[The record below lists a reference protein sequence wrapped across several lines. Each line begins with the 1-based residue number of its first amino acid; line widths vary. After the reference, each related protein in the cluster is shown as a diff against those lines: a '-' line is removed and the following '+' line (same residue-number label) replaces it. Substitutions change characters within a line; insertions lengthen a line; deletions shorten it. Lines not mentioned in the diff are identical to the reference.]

1 MGHIR
6 NLQLGGSF
14 LSFMYLPI
22 CYFCCE
28 RGMDII
34 VCMQLAFGLEI
45 LLFIMSCICIKME
58 MNFPFGRFFY
68 SVVIPMLLVGII
80 TFCVVYCVRYIIK
93 EESFVRLILSSI
105 TSLVF
110 LAISAYFIGINDSEK
125 RLVKTILVQRLG
137 ISNHTN
143 NIEIK

>member
-1 MGHIR
+1 
-6 NLQLGGSF
+6 
-14 LSFMYLPI
+14 
-22 CYFCCE
+22 
-28 RGMDII
+28 
-34 VCMQLAFGLEI
+34 
-45 LLFIMSCICIKME
+45 ME
-58 MNFPFGRFFY
+58 MNFPFGRFFC

-125 RLVKTILVQRLG
+125 RLVKTVLVQRLG